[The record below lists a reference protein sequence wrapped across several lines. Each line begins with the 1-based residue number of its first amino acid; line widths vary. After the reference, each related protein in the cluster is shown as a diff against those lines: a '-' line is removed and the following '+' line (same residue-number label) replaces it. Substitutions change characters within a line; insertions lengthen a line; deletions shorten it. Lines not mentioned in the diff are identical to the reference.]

1 MRGFDGD
8 LTSTERERERERE
21 VLEDKTL
28 RIEKIKV
35 FDSKLCGVLDL

>member
-8 LTSTERERERERE
+8 LTSTERERGI
-21 VLEDKTL
+21 EDKKL

-35 FDSKLCGVLDL
+35 FDSKPCGVLDL